1 MRSSSATRPA
11 KCCGECSLSFWPC
24 AGASMSSFPWT
35 RSHRRSGTTR
45 NSAARAS
52 PMTTYREFHRR
63 SIEDKEGFWAEQA
76 KLVHW
81 EKPPERVLDYGRP
94 PFARWFVGGQTNL
107 CYNALDRHLAARGD
121 QRALAY
127 ISTETGEE
135 RSFSY
140 RELHLEVQR
149 AAAMMRSL
157 GIGKGDRVI
166 VYMPMI
172 PEAAFVILACARIG
186 AIHSVVFGGF
196 AAASLAARIDD
207 ARPKLMV
214 TADGGSRMGKVTAY
228 KALVDE
234 AIRLAKH
241 PPGKV
246 LIFRRGLDQSMKLV
260 AGRDLDYAELR
271 AKHMDAKVPVA
282 WLESNEPSYILY
294 TSGTT
299 GRPKGVQRDVG
310 GYAVALAA
318 SMKHIY
324 CGGAGDT
331 MFTTSD
337 IGWVVGHSY
346 IIYAPL
352 IAGMTTILYE
362 GVPIR
367 PDAGIW
373 WKIVQDHKV
382 DVMVSAPTAIRV
394 LKKQDPAYLKK
405 YDVSSLKHLFLAGEP
420 LDEPTHVWI
429 TESLGRPVIDHY
441 WQTETGWPLLSAQ
454 PGVEKTRLKMGSPS
468 FPVYGYDVRLLHEAT
483 GQPVPDGEKGVVTI
497 APPLPPGC
505 MSTVWGDDE
514 RFVETYFKDFKDQLI
529 YSTFDW
535 GIRDKDG
542 YYFILGRTDDVIN
555 VAGHRLG
562 TREIE
567 EAISMH
573 PNIAECAVV
582 GVADSLKGQM
592 PLAFAV
598 PKKTPDSV
606 EGRKKLEKEV
616 LQTVDKQLGA
626 IARPKAVH
634 FVTLLPKTSSGKTLR
649 RSIQALAEGRDPGDL
664 TTIEDPNALEQIKQA
679 LHA

>member
-1 MRSSSATRPA
+1 M
-11 KCCGECSLSFWPC
+11 
-24 AGASMSSFPWT
+24 
-35 RSHRRSGTTR
+35 
-45 NSAARAS
+45 N
-52 PMTTYREFHRR
+52 TYRAFYRR
-63 SIEDKEGFWAEQA
+63 SIEDRDGFWAEEG
-76 KLVHW
+76 KLIHW
-81 EKPPERVLDYGRP
+81 QKPPERILDYSHP
-94 PFARWFVGGQTNL
+94 PFARWFVGGRTNL
-107 CYNALDRHLAARGD
+107 CFNAIDRHLAERGD
-121 QRALAY
+121 QKALVW
-127 ISTETGEE
+127 ISTEVDET
-135 RSFSY
+135 RSFTY
-140 RELHLEVQR
+140 RELSAEVDR
-149 AAAMMRSL
+149 VAAMMRSL
-157 GIGKGDRVI
+157 GVKSGDRVI
-166 VYMPMI
+166 IYMPMI
-172 PEAAFVILACARIG
+172 PEAAFAMLACARLG

-207 ARPKLMV
+207 ARPALMM
-214 TADGGSRMGKVTAY
+214 TADGGMRMGKTVPY

-234 AIRLAKH
+234 SLKLAKH
-241 PPGKV
+241 PPHKV
-246 LIFRRGLDQSMKLV
+246 LIFRRGVDPQMPV
-260 AGRDLDYAELR
+260 VDGRDVDWKSLAE
-271 AKHMDAKVPVA
+271 KHAGATDCA

-299 GRPKGVQRDVG
+299 GKPKGVQRDVG
-310 GYAVALAA
+310 GYAVALAS
-318 SMKHIY
+318 SMKRIF
-324 CGGAGDT
+324 CGNAGET

-352 IAGMTTILYE
+352 IAGMTTLMYE

-373 WKIVQDHKV
+373 WKIVQDYKV
-382 DVMVSAPTAIRV
+382 SVMFSAPTAIRV

-405 YDVSSLKHLFLAGEP
+405 YDLSSLRHLFLAGEP
-420 LDEPTHVWI
+420 LDEPTHTWI

-441 WQTETGWPLLSAQ
+441 WQTETGWPLLSAV
-454 PGVEKTRLKMGSPS
+454 PGVEKTPLKMGSPS
-468 FPVYGYDVRLLHEAT
+468 FPVYGYDVRLLHEGT
-483 GQPVPDGEKGVVTI
+483 GKPVGDGDKGVVAV

-514 RFVETYFKDFKDQLI
+514 RFVNTYFRDFRDPPI

-567 EAISMH
+567 EAVSMH
-573 PNIAECAVV
+573 PNVAECAVV
-582 GVADSLKGQM
+582 GVVDPLKGQM

-598 PKKTPDSV
+598 LKDASKGTSD
-606 EGRKKLEKEV
+606 REV
-616 LQTVDKQLGA
+616 METVDRQLGA

-634 FVTLLPKTSSGKTLR
+634 FVSSLPKTRSGKTLR

-664 TTIEDPNALEQIKQA
+664 TTIEDPGALEQIRQA
-679 LHA
+679 LKQ